1 MEAIYSVFDRKKSY
15 ELLKRLGGRFRQS
28 TLHDLVWRAFS
39 SEEEKLFLNW
49 MISCGICFVY
59 QKGDPAREIETEY
72 IAPELLPELSDPTVK
87 SSLEERWDDH
97 GPELNQTFEVDYL
110 QPGLVASL
118 IARGG
123 KQFGDR
129 AYYWKEGFYFY
140 DQNTRSR
147 VRVDASLDETP
158 GRYSGRV
165 KLSTRG
171 GDAQQFM
178 ARMIKWISAELDE
191 IFRGRTA
198 WRLQETIGSSGL
210 PSMLDFSPF
219 KHRGHSQSRFDIR
232 DPNLGDSEDGQNQ
245 APNLPPDE
253 RALLAFQPGYVV
265 ENLGYGISYSWKTP
279 TSKQYAERLFTESQ
293 KRKFSMIWDT
303 EQNKPFDSYE
313 KFVQELTDPKRRLLV
328 ILSKD
333 YLESENCMRELH
345 EVWKQC
351 TWDREQFMNR
361 IRVFLPE
368 DLDILSLSKQLAIQR
383 FWKQEFESSK
393 ELIDQLGIEFYPI
406 EQKVRFDRIRS
417 IAQDVGKILV
427 TIADRIFEKDF
438 DRYVE
443 LAFEP

>member
-1 MEAIYSVFDRKKSY
+1 
-15 ELLKRLGGRFRQS
+15 
-28 TLHDLVWRAFS
+28 
-39 SEEEKLFLNW
+39 

-178 ARMIKWISAELDE
+178 ARMIEWISAELNE

-198 WRLQETIGSSGL
+198 WRLQKTLGSSGL

-232 DPNLGDSEDGQNQ
+232 DPNLGDSEDGQDQ
-245 APNLPPDE
+245 EPNLPPNE

-303 EQNKPFDSYE
+303 EKNKPFDSYE
-313 KFVQELTDPKRRLLV
+313 NFVKELTDPKRRLLV

-333 YLESENCMRELH
+333 YLKSENCMRELH

-351 TWDREQFMNR
+351 NWDREQFMNR
-361 IRVFLPE
+361 IRVFPPE
-368 DLDILSLSKQLAIQR
+368 DLDILFLPNQFEIQEYWKQLYL
-383 FWKQEFESSK
+383 SSK
-393 ELIDQLGIEFYPI
+393 AGIDRVGADFYFSQ
-406 EQKVRFDRIRS
+406 QKVRYERIRD
-417 IAQDVGKILV
+417 IALQMGAILT
-427 TIADRIFEKDF
+427 TITERLFPGDF
-438 DRYVE
+438 DE
-443 LAFEP
+443 FLNTAFDI